1 MQGKLKENTTG
12 PLIDI
17 KSIENKLDEYLNE
30 AIKKTRVKIERDIE
44 PRHSIVSSP
53 IKLKGQTINKT
64 FERKNI
70 KSNVERSFTRSEESS
85 KNMIDTMSSF
95 YETKKEKKK
104 VFDKMYKNLKYD
116 RPLTSSI
123 RRKNYTVYEK

>member
-1 MQGKLKENTTG
+1 M
-12 PLIDI
+12 
-17 KSIENKLDEYLNE
+17 DEYLNE

-64 FERKNI
+64 HERKNI